1 MTILRD
7 RDSTGVYYIGVKS
20 EGVHTT
26 GLQMTVVKRRMEK
39 RVEREVGQ
47 DLQADLG
54 PGEGLEEKGRPKR
67 LLDGK
72 FITT

>member
-1 MTILRD
+1 M
-7 RDSTGVYYIGVKS
+7 
-20 EGVHTT
+20 HTK
-26 GLQMTVVKRRMEK
+26 GLQRNVVKRRMEK

-47 DLQADLG
+47 DPQADLG

>member
-1 MTILRD
+1 MNIPRD
-7 RDSTGVYYIGVKS
+7 RDSTGVSDIGVKS
-20 EGVHTT
+20 EGVHTK
-26 GLQMTVVKRRMEK
+26 GLQRNVVKRRMEK

-54 PGEGLEEKGRPKR
+54 PGEGLEEKGRSKR